1 MNSLE
6 MAKRITAELGET
18 APTREVLAR
27 AAALIKSELQAGN
40 AVDMFGMVRMQ
51 LTPAALSGEVKGKAA
66 VNVFPLPGLLP
77 SHPVAEKTESR
88 VAVVVETVD
97 PFSKIMQKKLSA
109 GGRSVELVEGV
120 QALMELAKKESIDA
134 IVLDAAL
141 EMSDDVRHW
150 LKTDP
155 RRSLISL
162 IAQYPNTEA
171 RDKVDALRI
180 CEDALLVE
188 PYEAEEL
195 GELIDNEITRVSA
208 EKKHFRHVMS
218 FECPAEP
225 KYQQISADLIEA
237 VTRKSGLSEEGRMGL
252 VVAFRE
258 AVDNAIRHGSRN
270 SDNAKVSVAYV
281 LDNEKITVT
290 ITDEGPGFDSSV
302 YFDNKVSSDAVSAA
316 RARHKEGRRGGLGIM
331 LMLKSVDRLEYNR
344 EGNVAKLTKY
354 LRPQR

>member
-6 MAKRITAELGET
+6 MAKRITAELGEQ
-18 APTREVLAR
+18 APTREVLAK

-51 LTPAALSGEVKGKAA
+51 LTPAALSGEAKGRNA

-77 SHPVAEKTESR
+77 SKSVAERGETR
-88 VAVVVETVD
+88 VVLAVEAVD
-97 PFSKIMQKKLSA
+97 PFSRIMQKKLSD
-109 GGRSVELVEGV
+109 GGRKVDLAEGV
-120 QALMELAKKESIDA
+120 QELMDFVKKEKVDA
-134 IVLDAAL
+134 IVMDSTL

-150 LKTDP
+150 LKSDP
-155 RRSLISL
+155 KRSLISM
-162 IAQYPNTEA
+162 IALYPSKA
-171 RDKVDALRI
+171 DKERLEALRI
-180 CEDALLVE
+180 SEDALLVE
-188 PYEAEEL
+188 PYEVETL
-195 GELIDNEITRVSA
+195 GELIDSEITRVAA

-225 KYQQISADLIEA
+225 KYQQISADLIES

-270 SDNAKVSVAYV
+270 SNEARVSVAYV
-281 LDNEKITVT
+281 LDHEKITIT
-290 ITDEGPGFDSSV
+290 IADEGSGFDSSIYV
-302 YFDNKVSSDAVSAA
+302 ESRVSSDAVAAA

-344 EGNVAKLTKY
+344 EGNVAKLTKF

>member
-1 MNSLE
+1 
-6 MAKRITAELGET
+6 MAKRITAELGEE
-18 APTREVLAR
+18 ASTREVLAR

-40 AVDMFGMVRMQ
+40 AVDMFGMMRMQ
-51 LTPAALSGEVKGKAA
+51 LTPAALSGEAKGKAA

-77 SHPVAEKTESR
+77 SRPAVERTESR
-88 VAVVVETVD
+88 VALVVESLD
-97 PFSKIMQKKLSA
+97 PFSRIMQKKLSD
-109 GGRSVELVEGV
+109 GGRTVELVEGV
-120 QALMELAKKESIDA
+120 QALMERVKKEHFDA
-134 IVLDAAL
+134 IVLDAVL
-141 EMSDDVRHW
+141 ELSDDVRQW
-150 LKTDP
+150 LKTEP

-162 IAQYPNTEA
+162 IALYPNQER
-171 RDKVDALRI
+171 RDKLENLRV

-195 GELIDNEITRVSA
+195 GELIDSEITRVSA

-237 VTRKSGLSEEGRMGL
+237 VSRKSGLSEEGRMGL
-252 VVAFRE
+252 VVSFRE

-270 SDNAKVSVAYV
+270 SDHAKVSVAYV

-290 ITDEGPGFDSSV
+290 IADEGSGFDSSV
-302 YFDNKVSSDAVSAA
+302 YFDNRVSSDAVAAA

-331 LMLKSVDRLEYNR
+331 LMLKSADKLEYNR
-344 EGNVAKLTKY
+344 EGNVAKLTKF